1 MTLRD
6 AVLRGDA
13 LLAKGEAVVIAV
25 LVAVLTAVTAA
36 QVINRYVL
44 NAPLIWSEE
53 AARYLFVWVSMI
65 GAALAMHQGGHFG
78 LVVLL
83 RRVSPRAHAAL
94 GVLVSAVV
102 IVFLATFLFTGIRE
116 TILASSQM
124 SLTLYIG
131 MQWAYLALPVSAA
144 LMLLHVFAHLVR
156 YGWRMHLLEAHT
168 HHSTMPIE

>member
-13 LLAKGEAVVIAV
+13 LLAKGEAAVIAV
-25 LVAVLTAVTAA
+25 LVAALTAVTAA
-36 QVINRYVL
+36 QVVNRYVL

-83 RRVSPRAHAAL
+83 RRLSPRAHAVIGAF
-94 GVLVSAVV
+94 VTFVV
-102 IVFLATFLFTGIRE
+102 VVFLVTFLVTGIRE
-116 TILASSQM
+116 TMLASYQM
-124 SLTLYIG
+124 SLTLSVG
-131 MQWAYLALPVSAA
+131 MQWPYLALPVSAA
-144 LMLLHVFAHLVR
+144 LMLLHVLAHLVR
-156 YGWRMHLLEAHT
+156 YGWGMHLLDANSH
-168 HHSTMPIE
+168 MPVAPIE